1 MHSNDSGCATMYSS
15 SVLGN
20 QEFVS
25 KSPARPITIGP
36 EYINMASNNDD
47 YINLY
52 ACKTSLAGKR
62 DPPPPPP
69 PPKRKN
75 ENFFIFNFF
84 AIFAYFWLHIFFQFS
99 KVRSMFFRKFDEAV
113 YFLQMSLS
121 PSADTVKPLL
131 MYAGII
137 RGRTLLKV

>member
-1 MHSNDSGCATMYSS
+1 MYSS

-75 ENFFIFNFF
+75 EHFLFIYLQFLPFL
-84 AIFAYFWLHIFFQFS
+84 AAYFLSIF
-99 KVRSMFFRKFDEAV
+99 
-113 YFLQMSLS
+113 
-121 PSADTVKPLL
+121 
-131 MYAGII
+131 
-137 RGRTLLKV
+137 